1 MALHFFIIGY
11 KHNSIMSL
19 DSNVKESERKQKLYA
34 LLKDQHEAEVKE
46 VMHYMSV
53 LRNVQ
58 NNLIRNYLHT
68 LLNDGLKHIEYIS
81 SIMTNIEGATGSS
94 SLTKKGI
101 AESIAEENESREKLL
116 ECIEAAD
123 DLETKSLLKSIIVD
137 EEHHI
142 KILEHISG
150 LVESYQ
156 KRS

>member
-1 MALHFFIIGY
+1 
-11 KHNSIMSL
+11 MSL
-19 DSNVKESERKQKLYA
+19 ESNVKQSERKQKLYI
-34 LLKDQHEAEVKE
+34 LLNDQHEAEVKE
-46 VMHYMSV
+46 VMQYLSV

-142 KILEHISG
+142 KILEQISS
-150 LVESYQ
+150 LVKSYQ

>member
-1 MALHFFIIGY
+1 
-11 KHNSIMSL
+11 MSL

-81 SIMTNIEGATGSS
+81 NIMTNIEGATGSS